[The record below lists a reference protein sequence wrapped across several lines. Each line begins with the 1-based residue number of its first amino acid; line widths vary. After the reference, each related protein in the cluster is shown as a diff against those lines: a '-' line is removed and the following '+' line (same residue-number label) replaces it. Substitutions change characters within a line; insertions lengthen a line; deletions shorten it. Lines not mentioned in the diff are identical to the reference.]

1 LAPPA
6 PAEAPGRVDRPAHE
20 AVRFK
25 FTHVL
30 YYLGGMIAIG
40 AMTLFM
46 TLGWERFGGGGLLAI
61 ALAYLAGLWAVTHWL
76 LYTKRLPIPAGIT
89 ATLALVP
96 MAVYGL
102 QLLLGLWPDEK
113 TPLREYHRIVDWR
126 WLLME
131 LATLAV
137 AAVALWR
144 WRLPFL
150 VMPVALTLWYI
161 SMDLVAM
168 LVLHAQGELP
178 PSGLQGPQAA
188 DAIAVLWDAQ

>member
-168 LVLHAQGELP
+168 LVLHAQGE
-178 PSGLQGPQAA
+178 
-188 DAIAVLWDAQ
+188 